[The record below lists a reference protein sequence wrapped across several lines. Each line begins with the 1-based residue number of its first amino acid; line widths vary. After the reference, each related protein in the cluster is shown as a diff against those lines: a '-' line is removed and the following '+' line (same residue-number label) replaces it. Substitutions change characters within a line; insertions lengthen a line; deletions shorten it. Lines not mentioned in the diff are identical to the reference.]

1 MLHYPYP
8 AYKPS
13 GIPWL
18 SDVPEHWS
26 VEAVKQSYEIQLG
39 KMLQPN
45 QQDLNDTEVPYLKA
59 VNVQWFKVRTSD
71 PLTMWASPMDTRQYG
86 VEQGDLLVCEGGEGG
101 RCGIVRSSVSG
112 YIIQNA
118 LHRVRAREHSL
129 NEYLQFVLYVAAA
142 HGYFEAL
149 NDKATIAH
157 FTKEKLAAFRIPLP
171 PLPEQRAIVRYLD
184 HVDRRIRP
192 YVAAK
197 RKLIALLEEEK
208 QAVVNQAVT
217 RGLDPNVRL
226 KPSGVE
232 WLGDVPEHWEVG
244 SLKRFAA
251 RRLGSIKAGP
261 FGSQLTAAEMTEGD
275 FKVYTQRNVIDRDLE
290 KGSNYISSAKFDFLR
305 AFEVVSGD
313 VLVTSRGT
321 IGRTAL
327 VSDVCEPGVLHPC
340 LLRVQPDLGCLI
352 PEFLMTLIQDSQ
364 LLPQQLTFL
373 SNTTT
378 IDVIYS
384 STLSNTVIP
393 LPSLPEQAAILEH
406 VDRAT
411 ADIDSASAR
420 ARGQIELVNEYRTRL
435 IADVVTGKLDVRDAA
450 AQLPEEGEGELLD
463 DNGVILDYT
472 GGGAF
477 DEHMPTEGETAIE
490 SEVTA

>member
-1 MLHYPYP
+1 MTSPTPAPYS

-13 GIPWL
+13 GVPWL
-18 SDVPEHWS
+18 GKVPVHWESSDRLKNHTANVVDLISESRRDAIYIALEH
-26 VEAVKQSYEIQLG
+26 VESW
-39 KMLQPN
+39 
-45 QQDLNDTEVPYLKA
+45 T
-59 VNVQWFKVRTSD
+59 
-71 PLTMWASPMDTRQYG
+71 
-86 VEQGDLLVCEGGEGG
+86 G
-101 RCGIVRSSVSG
+101 R
-112 YIIQNA
+112 
-118 LHRVRAREHSL
+118 
-129 NEYLQFVLYVAAA
+129 YVAA
-142 HGYFEAL
+142 GYDAEFDSQVKQFKSGDVL
-149 NDKATIAH
+149 
-157 FTKEKLAAFRIPLP
+157 FGKLRPYLAKVTCPGRSGVCVGEFLVLRPRVSDLLSRYLELLLRSKPVIDAIDASTFGARMPRADWRFIGDMPIPLP

-184 HVDRRIRP
+184 HVDRRIRR

-197 RKLIALLEEEK
+197 RKLIVLLEEER